1 MSPSSRWFKNHN
13 SDKSKMKRVLPIFLT
28 FFALTLVLP
37 GKVLAACGPLTDP
50 EFHSLRP
57 YQASP
62 CQNTTDNFA
71 KFCGNNLTLHDTIT
85 ETYPGNGSCTT
96 ANGKI
101 TCNYN
106 ETVTI
111 PDLTI
116 DLSIASLPIMGNTEE
131 VANSKNSKE
140 TLDDAQKVNNYVSWY
155 LNGVNYRAEYGNT
168 KTDADSLINYSG
180 PLNKLLPSII
190 LDAQRIK
197 TISSAGSANHNQIV
211 VCGENNLGFA
221 GDLAGLGKVTP
232 KACYDG
238 NGGSTKAK
246 AYRLEDWNRDL
257 SSFNGLNDLLSKAVS
272 NLSFIIPGGVDTAK
286 IITDSIGNA
295 WNDRKPPLPWDA
307 RFKGNDKLYLKAYN
321 EWHGKACALVP
332 VINLLICLDN
342 PLVSKTW
349 SDLYPYVPLSGTE
362 DLEGKMAID
371 SVSSATNPALGG
383 VTVKN
388 VGFSNQIPS
397 TLFFPHMQESD
408 ELANLLQ
415 STFVASGLNSTGNPT
430 DIASETSCKELEVRT
445 NKGDNLF
452 AKQLTGNVSYN
463 ASFSCEFSP
472 STSTNNSSCMQ
483 DCLAGENTANESIN
497 CSVLCSS
504 SGAIK
509 TQSCTK
515 DIYISLSTIS
525 STPKVDDIWSRLVAG
540 PASVFKRIFPKTNVV
555 GGIGQI
561 MDIPGSTKITY
572 TGTGIGQSNADIKF
586 PHIGGVSEYFLKGI
600 QTMLRP
606 KGFGEPISFAPATGN
621 GLGCESGGTS
631 VDGAISDVSAKYGVP
646 EKLLYAIF
654 RMEDG
659 SKYLQDPEGY
669 VCEENRA
676 GAAGVT
682 QITPSTYKLVTCEDE
697 RLENSLECSQKG
709 KLSRCVI
716 QDSFELTARTLMWLA
731 GVWPTGSCTPSGK
744 FPNNK
749 QAVYKA
755 SCEYY
760 GSFSPDALT
769 IHAAQQF
776 GLPNPESKNYCDVI
790 CSIMGDCPPF
800 P

>member
-1 MSPSSRWFKNHN
+1 
-13 SDKSKMKRVLPIFLT
+13 MKRVLPIFLL
-28 FFALTLVLP
+28 FFALTLLLP
-37 GKVLAACGPLTDP
+37 EKVAAACENIDNP

-57 YQASP
+57 YPGIP
-62 CQNTTDNFA
+62 CQTTTDSFA

-85 ETYPGNGSCTT
+85 ETYPGNGSCTS
-96 ANGKI
+96 ANGVI
-101 TCNYN
+101 TCTYDEQINKP
-106 ETVTI
+106 I
-111 PDLTI
+111 TI

-131 VANSKNSKE
+131 VINSKNASE
-140 TLDDAQKVNNYVSWY
+140 SSEILDDAEKVNNYVSWY

-168 KTDADSLINYSG
+168 KTDADSLINFSG

-197 TISSAGSANHNQIV
+197 TIGNAGSTNHNQIV
-211 VCGENNLGFA
+211 VCGKNDLGIV
-221 GDLAGLGKVTP
+221 GDIAGLGTVTP
-232 KACYDG
+232 EACYDG
-238 NGGSTKAK
+238 NGTSTKATE
-246 AYRLEDWNRDL
+246 YRLKDWNGDL
-257 SSFNGLNDLLSKAVS
+257 SIFNGLNDLLSKAVS
-272 NLSFIIPGGVDTAK
+272 NLSTMIPGGVDTAK

-295 WNDRKPPLPWDA
+295 WNNRKPPLPWDA

-321 EWHGKACALVP
+321 EWHGKACALIP
-332 VINLLICLDN
+332 AINLLICLDN

-362 DLEGKMAID
+362 DLKGGISID
-371 SVSSATNPALGG
+371 SVSSATNPASDG

-415 STFVASGLNSTGNPT
+415 STFAAGGSNLTGSPT
-430 DIASETSCKELEVRT
+430 DIASETSCNAVEVRT

-452 AKQLTGNVSYN
+452 AKQLTGNISYN

-472 STSTNNSSCMQ
+472 SAPADNSNCMQ
-483 DCLAGENTANESIN
+483 DCLAGGRAANESIN
-497 CSVLCSS
+497 CSVFCSS
-504 SGAIK
+504 SGAVK

-515 DIYISLSTIS
+515 DIYISLSTTS

-540 PASVFKRIFPKTNVV
+540 PASVFKRIFPKTNVA
-555 GGIGQI
+555 GGVGQI
-561 MDIPGSTKITY
+561 MDIPGSTNITY
-572 TGTGIGQSNADIKF
+572 TGAGISQSNTDLKF

-606 KGFGEPISFAPATGN
+606 KGFGEPITFAPATGS
-621 GLGCESGGTS
+621 GPGCESGGAN
-631 VDGAISDVSAKYGVP
+631 VDEAISNVSAKYGVP

-659 SKYLQDPEGY
+659 SKYLQNPEGY
-669 VCEENRA
+669 VCEENKKA
-676 GAAGVT
+676 AAAGVT

-697 RLENSLECSQKG
+697 RLENSLECNQEG
-709 KLSRCVI
+709 KLSRCEI
-716 QDSFELTARTLMWLA
+716 QDSFELAARTLMLLA
-731 GVWPTGSCTPSGK
+731 GVWPKEGCTPLGK

-749 QAVYKA
+749 QAIYKA

-769 IHAAQQF
+769 IHAARQF
-776 GLPNPESKNYCDVI
+776 GLPDPESRNYCDVI